1 MEEER
6 NSKRRYNREYR
17 SRTTAKP
24 SGRIAEETIQ
34 NQHHNHNQQPQ
45 PSIGT
50 KSPKMSDS
58 NKLKVYDNQAGADKI
73 SRDSGVISPSDN
85 GVDDTDSSEE
95 AHEAHENISNVAN
108 NTLKVHDNPTAV
120 PNTIHTSNNNYL
132 APVKAEIVTNE
143 LDNVDEEVAKARP
156 ASVHQQ
162 PPPYH
167 IAATRSKQ
175 ASNFYNIHHSHQTS
189 NQTNHQSNQE
199 EHFYENQVNIV
210 AFEIDH
216 FLLCHYFSGDHEETS
231 SSCSTSRT
239 ESQFLE

>member
-1 MEEER
+1 MKEKRALEEER

-17 SRTTAKP
+17 SRTTTKP
-24 SGRIAEETIQ
+24 SGRSVVEETHQ
-34 NQHHNHNQQPQ
+34 NHQHHHPQPQ

-50 KSPKMSDS
+50 RSPKMSDS

-95 AHEAHENISNVAN
+95 AHEAHENVSNVAN

-120 PNTIHTSNNNYL
+120 PSTIPTSNNNYL

-143 LDNVDEEVAKARP
+143 LDNVDEEVSKARP
-156 ASVHQQ
+156 SSLHHQ

-175 ASNFYNIHHSHQTS
+175 ASNFYNIHHPHQSS
-189 NQTNHQSNQE
+189 NQTNQQNNQE
-199 EHFYENQVNIV
+199 EHFYENQ
-210 AFEIDH
+210 
-216 FLLCHYFSGDHEETS
+216 ETMK
-231 SSCSTSRT
+231 
-239 ESQFLE
+239 